1 MFGGVFFMRINKVT
15 TVLALTAF
23 LLLCGCGPWPPIVD
37 TKRDIERLPVS
48 ETSVRARGLADID
61 IPSLAHLRQLRTL
74 DFSGGNAVES
84 ARITDSGLARLSKLN
99 LPHLETLTLGYC
111 ANITDAGLA
120 HVGQMHTVSWLSLM
134 ACPQITDAGLS
145 HLLTMRSLTALDL
158 RGCPGIT
165 DSGLQHLAV
174 KTNWQTILLGGC
186 SNVTVDGVARLQ
198 VALPNSKVEKDEK
211 EWSGH

>member
-1 MFGGVFFMRINKVT
+1 MRINKVKGI
-15 TVLALTAF
+15 LGLTA
-23 LLLCGCGPWPPIVD
+23 LSLLCGCGRWPPIVD
-37 TKRDIERLPVS
+37 TKRDIERLPAS
-48 ETSVRARGLADID
+48 ERSVRARGLADSD
-61 IPSLAHLRQLRTL
+61 ILSLARLRELRIL
-74 DFSGGNAVES
+74 DFSGGNAVEA
-84 ARITDSGLARLSKLN
+84 ARITDTGLVRLSKLD
-99 LPHLETLTLGYC
+99 LPQLETLTLGYC

-134 ACPQITDAGLS
+134 GCPQITDAGLS
-145 HLLTMRSLTALDL
+145 HLLTMKSLTALDL
-158 RGCPGIT
+158 RGCLGIT

-186 SNVTVDGVARLQ
+186 SNVTASGVARLQ